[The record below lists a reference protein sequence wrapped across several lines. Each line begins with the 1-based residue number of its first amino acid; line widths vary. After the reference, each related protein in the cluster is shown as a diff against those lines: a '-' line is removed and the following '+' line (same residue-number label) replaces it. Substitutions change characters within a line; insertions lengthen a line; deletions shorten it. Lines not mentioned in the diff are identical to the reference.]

1 MEIALIEELW
11 KEHQSAPFPKSF
23 RGKDVS
29 GIDFVMLD
37 ADVSGCVDTFV
48 STGNLN
54 LYQTAVLGIC
64 YRDLNF
70 IMPIL
75 NEEGRDYYWRL
86 ERLAELV
93 LKAVAET
100 NRKAHERT

>member
-1 MEIALIEELW
+1 MEKALIEELW
-11 KEHQSAPFPKSF
+11 KEHQSASFPESYS
-23 RGKDVS
+23 GKDVN

-37 ADVSGCVDTFV
+37 ADVAGCVDTFV

-54 LYQTAVLGIC
+54 LYQTAVLGVC

-86 ERLAELV
+86 ERIAELV

-100 NRKAHERT
+100 NRKEHERA

>member
-1 MEIALIEELW
+1 MEKALIEELW
-11 KEHQSAPFPKSF
+11 KEHQSAPFPKSY
-23 RGKDVS
+23 RAKDVN

-37 ADVSGCVDTFV
+37 ADVAGCVDSFLGR
-48 STGNLN
+48 GNLN
-54 LYQTAVLGIC
+54 LFQTALLGLC
-64 YRDLNF
+64 YRDLTYV
-70 IMPIL
+70 IPIL

-100 NRKAHERT
+100 NRKEHEST